1 MSSPE
6 KTPRLI
12 PEIVMARYIGPKCRL
27 CRREGAKLFL
37 KGEKCF
43 SSRCAFENRD
53 FPPGQH
59 GQRRGRL
66 SDYATQLREK
76 QKVRRIYGILEQQFR
91 LYYENADRRKGATGE
106 NLLQSLE
113 ARLDNVV
120 FRMGFASSRS
130 EARQLVRHNAIFVN
144 AKRVNIP
151 SYQVKA
157 ADEISVSEKAKNQ
170 LRVQGALEM
179 AAQRGFV
186 EWVDVDVKK
195 ASGVFKALPD
205 RSDLPSDINEHLI
218 VELYSK

>member
-1 MSSPE
+1 
-6 KTPRLI
+6 
-12 PEIVMARYIGPKCRL
+12 MARYIGPKCRL

-91 LYYENADRRKGATGE
+91 LYYKDADRRKGATGE

-113 ARLDNVV
+113 SRLDNVV

-130 EARQLVRHNAIFVN
+130 EARQLVRHNAIYVN

-151 SYQVKA
+151 SYRVKA
-157 ADEISVSEKAKNQ
+157 ADEVSVSEKAKNQ

>member
-1 MSSPE
+1 
-6 KTPRLI
+6 
-12 PEIVMARYIGPKCRL
+12 MARYTGPKCRL

-43 SSRCAFENRD
+43 SSRCAFESRD

-91 LYYENADRRKGATGE
+91 LYYKSADRQKGATGE

-113 ARLDNVV
+113 SRLDNVV

-130 EARQLVRHNAIFVN
+130 EARQLVRHNAIYVN
-144 AKRVNIP
+144 SKRVNIP
-151 SYQVKA
+151 SYRVKA
-157 ADEISVSEKAKNQ
+157 ADEVSVSEKAKNQ
-170 LRVQGALEM
+170 LRVQGAMEM
-179 AAQRGFV
+179 ASQRGFV
-186 EWVDVDVKK
+186 E
-195 ASGVFKALPD
+195 
-205 RSDLPSDINEHLI
+205 
-218 VELYSK
+218 